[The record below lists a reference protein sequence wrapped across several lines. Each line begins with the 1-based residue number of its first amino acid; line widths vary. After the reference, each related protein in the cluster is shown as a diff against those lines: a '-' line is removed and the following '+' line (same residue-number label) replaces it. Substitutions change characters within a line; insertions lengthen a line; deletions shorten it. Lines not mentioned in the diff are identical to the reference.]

1 MDIGLRGKSVLVTG
15 GSRGIGRGIALAFAR
30 EGAHVAICARDAEQL
45 EKTGAEI
52 RALGAQAHTMVVDL
66 YQEADCIRAV
76 DETAAAFGRFD
87 VLVNNASSNDGG
99 TFLTSGDDQLMRRLY
114 VKTLASI
121 RCSRAAI
128 PHFRRVGGG
137 RIICMGGNSARTV
150 GGLPA
155 GMGNAALVNFAKHL
169 SEEVGP
175 ERILV
180 NVVHPSFCKTD
191 RYPARLAARAKER
204 GITLAEAEAS
214 FAAQF
219 AIRRIVEPE
228 DIAPLVVFLASPHAA
243 AITGQTI
250 SVDGGASRSIVY

>member
-1 MDIGLRGKSVLVTG
+1 MTG

-45 EKTGAEI
+45 GKTGAEI
-52 RALGAQAHTMVVDL
+52 RALGGQAHTMVADL
-66 YQEADCIRAV
+66 FQEADCIRAV
-76 DETAAAFGRFD
+76 DETAEAFGRFD

-99 TFLTSGDDQLMRRLY
+99 TFLTSGDDRLMRRLY

-137 RIICMGGNSARTV
+137 RIICMGGTSARNV

-175 ERILV
+175 EQILV

-191 RYPARLAARAKER
+191 RYPERLAARAKAR

-219 AIRRIVEPE
+219 AIRRIVEPA
-228 DIAPLVVFLASPHAA
+228 DIAPLVVFLASPHAS

-250 SVDGGASRSIVY
+250 AVDGGASRSIVY

>member
-1 MDIGLRGKSVLVTG
+1 MDMGMRGKGVLVTG
-15 GSRGIGRGIALAFAR
+15 GSRGIGREIALAFAR

-45 EKTGAEI
+45 AKTGAEI
-52 RALGAQAHTMVVDL
+52 RALGGQAHTAVVDL
-66 YQEADCIRAV
+66 LQEADCIRAV
-76 DETAAAFGRFD
+76 DEAAAAFGRLD

-121 RCSRAAI
+121 RCSRAAL
-128 PHFRRVGGG
+128 PHFRRAGGG
-137 RIICMGGNSARTV
+137 RIICMGGTSARNV

-169 SEEVGP
+169 SDEVGP
-175 ERILV
+175 EQILV

-191 RYPARLAARAKER
+191 RYPARLAARAKAR
-204 GITLAEAEAS
+204 GISLAEAEES

-219 AIRRIVEPE
+219 AIRRIVEPA
-228 DIAPLVVFLASPHAA
+228 DVAPLVVFLASPHAG

-250 SVDGGASRSIVY
+250 AVDGGAGRSISY